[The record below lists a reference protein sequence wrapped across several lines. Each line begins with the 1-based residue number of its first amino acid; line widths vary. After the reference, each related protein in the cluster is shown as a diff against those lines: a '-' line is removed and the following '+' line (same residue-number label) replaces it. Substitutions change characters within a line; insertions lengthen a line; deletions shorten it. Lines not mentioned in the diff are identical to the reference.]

1 MISPIVVRLKWL
13 RRKLGRSHW
22 AARLLG
28 IRPPP
33 GEAELPGLILIQI
46 DGLSRPEFERALAD
60 GQLPFLAKL
69 IRRRHFSVESFYSGV
84 PSTTPA
90 VQGELFHG
98 VRNAVPAFQFLH
110 RASGKVLRM
119 YDAEAAAAVEARLA
133 RHGHAPLLRDG
144 SAYSDIY
151 RAGAS
156 RSRYCSEDLAP
167 DEMLRRLHPV
177 HGFLL
182 GLAYAP
188 TLLRM
193 LGLALLEGGLAVI
206 DALKGLR
213 QHERAV
219 PEIAFIPARV
229 VVCILLREAVRFQ
242 VMLDIERGT
251 PVVHANFLGY
261 DEQAHRRGPDSAFAH
276 WTLRGIDRAIRD
288 LYRAAGR
295 CRYRDYELI
304 VHSDHG
310 QEHTRSFE
318 ARHGRGFDAALREV
332 FARGPL
338 AGCPIWTSKLP
349 ERLGHALD
357 QLRHLLGLPP
367 SKTPPLGAPDPAR
380 QIVVTAMG
388 PLGHLYFPEPLRP
401 ADLDDYARA
410 LVVQAGVP
418 LVLRRAADGTVAAFN
433 PRGRWSLPADR
444 AEVLGAGHPFLAE
457 AAADLVRLC
466 DHPDAGDLVVSG
478 WDPQRQ
484 PLSFPL
490 ENGSH
495 GGPGATETHGFLL
508 LPDRIR
514 RWHLDQLPRTGR
526 RVRGEDLRRIALH
539 FLGRDGPR
547 EERVPRHP
555 PRGGELPLRV
565 MTYNIHSCL
574 GIDGKTRPER
584 VARVINHFDPD
595 LVAVQEV
602 DAHRPRSGHHDQ
614 SQLIADHLRMDHVF
628 HAMFEEQK
636 ERYGIAIFSKHPF
649 TLVKSGFLTLAAPR
663 LFRETRGALW
673 VKLEFAGRPPVH
685 FLNTHFGLGRAERRI
700 QAAELLGPDWLG
712 AIPADEPVILCGD
725 LNSSPRSAACRL
737 IRQRLRDAQEAR
749 PDQRPRPTFSSV
761 RPFLRIDHVFI
772 SPHFQVEQVE
782 VPDSP
787 TALLASDHLP
797 LCVELS
803 LLPADVP
810 A

>member
-1 MISPIVVRLKWL
+1 MISPIIVRLKWL
-13 RRKLGRSHW
+13 RRKFSRSHW

-46 DGLSRPEFERALAD
+46 DGLSRPEFERALAH
-60 GQLPFLAKL
+60 GKLPFLASL

-90 VQGELFHG
+90 VQAELFHG
-98 VRNAVPAFQFLH
+98 VRHAVPAFQFLH
-110 RASGKVLRM
+110 RATGKVLRM
-119 YDAEAAAAVEARLA
+119 YDADAAASIEARLMTQ
-133 RHGHAPLLRDG
+133 GWPPLLQDG

-156 RSRYCSEDLAP
+156 RSRYCSQDLAP
-167 DEMLRRLHPV
+167 DEILRRLHPLQ
-177 HGFLL
+177 GLL
-182 GLAYAP
+182 LAIAYAP
-188 TLLRM
+188 TLVRL
-193 LGLALLEGGLAVI
+193 LGLALLECALAVT
-206 DALKGLR
+206 DALKGLL
-213 QHERAV
+213 QHERAL

-229 VVCILLREAVRFQ
+229 IVCILLREAVRFQ

-261 DEQAHRRGPDSAFAH
+261 DEQAHRRGPDSPFAH

-295 CRYRDYELI
+295 CRHRDYELI

-310 QEHTRSFE
+310 QEHSRPYAA
-318 ARHGRGFDAALREV
+318 ARGRDLDPALREV
-332 FARGPL
+332 FSHGPL
-338 AGCPIWTSKLP
+338 ADFPIWTSKFP

-357 QLRHLLGLPP
+357 RIRHLLGLPL
-367 SKTPPLGAPDPAR
+367 SKNPALGAPDPAR

-388 PLGHLYFPEPLRP
+388 PIGHLYTPQ
-401 ADLDDYARA
+401 ALDPIALDHYAHQ
-410 LVVQAGVP
+410 LVHQAGIP
-418 LVLRRAADGTVAAFN
+418 LVLHRRADGSVAAHN
-433 PRGRWSLPADR
+433 RRGHWSLPADR
-444 AEVLGAGHPFLAE
+444 AAVLGHNHPFLAE
-457 AAADLVRLC
+457 ATNDLVHLC
-466 DHPDAGDLVVSG
+466 AHPDAGDLVLSG
-478 WDPQRQ
+478 WDPQDR
-484 PLSFPL
+484 PLSFPW
-490 ENGSH
+490 ENGAH

-514 RWHLDQLPRTGR
+514 HWHLAHLPRTGS
-526 RVRGEDLRRIALH
+526 RVRGDDLRKIALH

-547 EERVPRHP
+547 EERVPHHP
-555 PRGGELPLRV
+555 PRGPGAPLRV

-614 SQLIADHLRMDHVF
+614 SQRISDHLRMDHVF
-628 HAMFEEQK
+628 HAMFEEQR

-649 TLVKSGFLTLAAPR
+649 TIVKSGFLTLAAPR
-663 LFRETRGALW
+663 WFRETRGAIW
-673 VKLEFAGRPPVH
+673 VTLGIDGRPPIH

-712 AIPADEPVILCGD
+712 AIPEKEPIILCGD
-725 LNSSPRSAACRL
+725 LNSSPRSTPCRL
-737 IRQRLRDAQEAR
+737 LRQRLRDAQESLPGHA
-749 PDQRPRPTFSSV
+749 PRPTFSSV
-761 RPFLRIDHVFI
+761 RPLLRIDHVFV
-772 SPHFQVEQVE
+772 SPHFQVRRIE

-787 TALLASDHLP
+787 SALLASDHLP

-803 LLPADVP
+803 LPLFHAHP
-810 A
+810 